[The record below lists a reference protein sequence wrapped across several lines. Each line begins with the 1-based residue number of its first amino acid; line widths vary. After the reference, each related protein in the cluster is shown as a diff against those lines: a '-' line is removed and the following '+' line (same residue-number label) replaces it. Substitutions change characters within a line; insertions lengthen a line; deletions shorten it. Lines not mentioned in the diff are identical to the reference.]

1 METVHSFW
9 KLFRNCHQPH
19 PYLLREEKI
28 NTKWLL
34 SKYTRDR
41 GMQSI
46 PYAIY
51 TTVPFQ
57 RLLLK
62 FWRAIRGKV
71 MIHAD
76 WLTHVHLFNSCVCV
90 GGGWKVA
97 NYVPVNWSYAWWW
110 GNFNEPN
117 KLNSCPSRADGLS
130 IKYLYKRTT
139 TCDWEKSSEPC
150 DLKCGPRMVEINV
163 CFVFQSQKSM
173 KCINF
178 VKEARNTTGLETL
191 KTSKACDNWAE
202 AFFSNKDRNTNVQE
216 DMYLEVIGR
225 AV

>member
-1 METVHSFW
+1 MTSF
-9 KLFRNCHQPH
+9 KIYPGQRN
-19 PYLLREEKI
+19 
-28 NTKWLL
+28 
-34 SKYTRDR
+34 
-41 GMQSI
+41 
-46 PYAIY
+46 AIY
-51 TTVPFQ
+51 TICNIHYSAIPTTPTKI
-57 RLLLK
+57 LK
-62 FWRAIRGKV
+62 SYKRKG
-71 MIHAD
+71 HD
-76 WLTHVHLFNSCVCV
+76 TCWLTHPCSSFQQLCMCW
-90 GGGWKVA
+90 GGWKVA